1 VSVVSE
7 EQAMCASRVRIE
19 TLKALEPVASLP
31 EARLNELVGLCQVET
46 ASKNSN
52 PFLVRGVEGQAVY
65 LVRGELMLTYPDGS
79 SKVLVGGS
87 ERSRYPLVR
96 RGEIFTGAKAI
107 TEVELV
113 RIDDDLLDVMATWD
127 EAASADSPA
136 GHKGAEDER
145 SPLASWTLMSGMFS
159 VSSLKH
165 GAFSQLP
172 SAHINELLRRF
183 ERIDVK
189 KGDVVIREGAEGDF
203 YFVIETGRC
212 KVERMIG
219 GVSMML
225 AEPKSGDAFG
235 EEALVS
241 EAKRN
246 ATVTMKTDGVLL
258 RLSKKDF
265 AGLLR
270 EPLLHRIS
278 AEEARDKVANGAQ
291 WVDVRYPSE
300 YQYDKLAGAINIP
313 LSEIRNAFGVL
324 DKGKEY
330 VLYCQSGRRSAAAA
344 FLLAQRGYRA
354 FLLAGGLWG
363 EAKRGG

>member
-1 VSVVSE
+1 
-7 EQAMCASRVRIE
+7 MCAVRIE
-19 TLKALEPVASLP
+19 TLKALEPIASLP
-31 EARLNELVGLCQVET
+31 EARLNELVGLCRTET
-46 ASKNSN
+46 ASKDSN
-52 PFLVRGVEGQAVY
+52 PFLTRGVEGQVVY

-87 ERSRYPLVR
+87 ERSRYPLGR
-96 RGEIFTGAKAI
+96 RGEVFASAKAI
-107 TEVELV
+107 TEVELM
-113 RIDDDLLDVMATWD
+113 RIDDDLLDAMAIWD
-127 EAASADSPA
+127 EAVSTDSSVTH
-136 GHKGAEDER
+136 GRTENDR
-145 SPLASWTLMSGMFS
+145 SSLANWTLLSGMFS
-159 VSSLKH
+159 VSSLKY

-172 SAHINELLRRF
+172 PAHVNELLRRF
-183 ERIDVK
+183 ERINVK
-189 KGDVVIREGAEGDF
+189 KGDAVIREGAEGNY

-212 KVERMIG
+212 KVERTIG
-219 GVSMML
+219 GVSMLL
-225 AEPKSGDAFG
+225 AELKSGDAFG

-246 ATVTMKTDGVLL
+246 ATVTMKSDGVLL
-258 RLSKKDF
+258 RLSRKDF
-265 AGLLR
+265 AELLR

-363 EAKRGG
+363 ETKRGA

>member
-1 VSVVSE
+1 
-7 EQAMCASRVRIE
+7 MCAVRIE

-31 EARLNELVGLCQVET
+31 EARLNELAGLCHVET
-46 ASKNSN
+46 ASKNSD
-52 PFLVRGVEGQAVY
+52 PFLVRGVARQAVY
-65 LVRGELMLTYPDGS
+65 LLRGELVLTYPDGS
-79 SKVLVGGS
+79 SKVLVAGS
-87 ERSRYPLVR
+87 ERSRYPLSR
-96 RGEIFTGAKAI
+96 RGEVFTSAKAI
-107 TEVELV
+107 TEVELM

-127 EAASADSPA
+127 EAASADYSAKPKTA
-136 GHKGAEDER
+136 DDEGG
-145 SPLASWTLMSGMFS
+145 SLANWTLMSGMFS
-159 VSSLKH
+159 VSSLKY

-183 ERIDVK
+183 ERINVK
-189 KGDVVIREGAEGDF
+189 KGDLVIREGIEGDF

-219 GVSMML
+219 GVSMLL
-225 AEPKSGDAFG
+225 AELKSGDAFG

-246 ATVTMKTDGVLL
+246 ATVTMKTDGALL

-265 AGLLR
+265 AELLR
-270 EPLLHRIS
+270 EPLLRRIS
-278 AEEARDKVANGAQ
+278 AEEARDKIANGAQ

-300 YQYDKLAGAINIP
+300 YQYDKLPGAINIP

-344 FLLAQRGYRA
+344 FLLSQRGYRA
-354 FLLAGGLWG
+354 YLLAGGLWG
-363 EAKRGG
+363 ETKRES

>member
-1 VSVVSE
+1 
-7 EQAMCASRVRIE
+7 MCANRVRIE
-19 TLKALEPVASLP
+19 TLRALEPVSSLP
-31 EARLNELVGLCQVET
+31 EARLNELIGLCHVET
-46 ASKNSN
+46 ASRNSN
-52 PFLVRGVEGQAVY
+52 PFLVRGIAGQAVY
-65 LVRGELMLTYPDGS
+65 LLRGELALTYPDGS

-87 ERSRYPLVR
+87 ERSRYPLGR
-96 RGEIFTGAKAI
+96 RGEVFTSVKAI
-107 TEVELV
+107 TDVELM

-127 EAASADSPA
+127 EAASGDYSA
-136 GHKGAEDER
+136 KKVEDEG
-145 SPLASWTLMSGMFS
+145 SSLANWTLMSGMFS
-159 VSSLKH
+159 VSSLKY

-183 ERIDVK
+183 ERINVK
-189 KGDVVIREGAEGDF
+189 KDDAVIREGAEGDF

-212 KVERMIG
+212 RIERMIG
-219 GVSMML
+219 GVSMLL
-225 AEPKSGDAFG
+225 AELKSGDAFG

-258 RLSKKDF
+258 RLSRKDF
-265 AGLLR
+265 AELLR
-270 EPLLHRIS
+270 EPLLRRIS
-278 AEEARDKVANGAQ
+278 AEEAREKIANGAQ

-330 VLYCQSGRRSAAAA
+330 VLYCQSERRSAAAA

-363 EAKRGG
+363 EAKRGT